1 MGEKEREG
9 VVYWYSIE
17 YPLHLKE
24 GGADGRRERE
34 GGRERERERAREC
47 MCERE
52 RIRKRGCETNLN
64 SEYA

>member
-1 MGEKEREG
+1 MFIGTQFSILYTSKREGRMEGEKEREG
-9 VVYWYSIE
+9 
-17 YPLHLKE
+17 
-24 GGADGRRERE
+24 
-34 GGRERERERAREC
+34 ERERERAREC